1 MLKVKDNIELK
12 ELEKYDYYF
21 EEMYDAYVKYVD
33 TGFHTIR
40 IFVNV
45 SNQHFKFKEIHCNS
59 TSMFDCIFKEDRIE
73 MLCKDLIQA
82 GLIEKE

>member
-1 MLKVKDNIELK
+1 MLKVKDNIDLK

-33 TGFHTIR
+33 TVFHTIR

-59 TSMFDCIFKEDRIE
+59 TYVFDCIFKEDRIE

-82 GLIEKE
+82 GLVEKV